1 MDWQTA
7 KTLQTISQIVGALF
21 AIAWIILLCLNLA
34 PYFYDNTFHLPP
46 DLLSIILSPCFW
58 LMLCFFILSEI
69 FGGIKTQLLRQ
80 SNVCRVCEGR
90 GAYYNYKTKMLE
102 RCPACNGS
110 RRTDV
115 LTTQQQQEQQQ
126 QAHQI
131 VTVNLPLSQSSSETL
146 QKQFCSFCGKE
157 IDADAIYCKYCGKQ
171 QRS

>member
-7 KTLQTISQIVGALF
+7 KTLQTISQIIGGLF
-21 AIAWIILLCLNLA
+21 LVSWIILFCLNLA
-34 PYFYDNTFHLPP
+34 PYFYNNTFHLPS

-69 FGGIKTQLLRQ
+69 FGGIKAQLLRQ
-80 SNVCRVCEGR
+80 SNICRVCEGT
-90 GAYYNYKTKMLE
+90 GAHYNDKTKMLE
-102 RCPACNGS
+102 RCLVCNGS
-110 RRTDV
+110 GRTDV
-115 LTTQQQQEQQQ
+115 LPTQQQQEQQQ

-157 IDADAIYCKYCGKQ
+157 IDADATFCKYCGKQ